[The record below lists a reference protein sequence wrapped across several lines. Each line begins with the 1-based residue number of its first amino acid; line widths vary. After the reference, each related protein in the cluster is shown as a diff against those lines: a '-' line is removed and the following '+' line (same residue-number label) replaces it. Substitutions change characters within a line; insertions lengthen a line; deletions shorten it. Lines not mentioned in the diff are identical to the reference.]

1 MIESSDGQTRAPA
14 SGLDRLA
21 RVAANATIGSA
32 FASQVMLRDGEI
44 ALQQGERKLTYRQLN
59 DRVNRLANH
68 MMKLGLIR
76 GDRIALL
83 SENRCEFV
91 EVELAAAKLGVIT
104 ACLNW
109 RQADR
114 ELSHGINL
122 VDPKLIVTSE
132 RYVPTLARLGCE
144 VPHKLTLGEEYERA
158 LTRGNDAG
166 EPPPLAEAEDGLVIL
181 YTSGTTGMPKA
192 AAVSHRAMIF
202 RMLVYALDRPLARED
217 SYVAWGPLFHMGST
231 DSTFATLMRGGKVII
246 VEGFDAAAIAAIV
259 ATEQL
264 GMLHLNSAVID
275 RLLDQMKRNNL
286 QPKGMKGVGVMAD
299 LVPRQTIAE
308 LTALM
313 NAPYGNT
320 FGSTETGSVPAS
332 KGTIPIG
339 VVPDRLSKVQSSLC
353 ELRLVDDRDQDVSD
367 GEPGEALVRSPCLF
381 SGYWRAADINAEVFR
396 GGWFHMGDILRRN
409 PDRTLD
415 FVDRCK
421 YLIKS
426 GGENI
431 YPAEIEEI
439 LLGSP
444 RIASAAVVKRPD
456 VRWGE
461 VPVAFVVARDEG
473 LTAEEVVSLCRGKIA
488 NYKLPKEVRFLRE
501 QDVPRSTS
509 GKIVRHE
516 LEKRLVTAP

>member
-1 MIESSDGQTRAPA
+1 
-14 SGLDRLA
+14 
-21 RVAANATIGSA
+21 
-32 FASQVMLRDGEI
+32 
-44 ALQQGERKLTYRQLN
+44 
-59 DRVNRLANH
+59 
-68 MMKLGLIR
+68 
-76 GDRIALL
+76 
-83 SENRCEFV
+83 
-91 EVELAAAKLGVIT
+91 
-104 ACLNW
+104 
-109 RQADR
+109 
-114 ELSHGINL
+114 
-122 VDPKLIVTSE
+122 
-132 RYVPTLARLGCE
+132 
-144 VPHKLTLGEEYERA
+144 
-158 LTRGNDAG
+158 
-166 EPPPLAEAEDGLVIL
+166 
-181 YTSGTTGMPKA
+181 
-192 AAVSHRAMIF
+192 
-202 RMLVYALDRPLARED
+202 
-217 SYVAWGPLFHMGST
+217 
-231 DSTFATLMRGGKVII
+231 
-246 VEGFDAAAIAAIV
+246 
-259 ATEQL
+259 
-264 GMLHLNSAVID
+264 
-275 RLLDQMKRNNL
+275 MKRENL
-286 QPKGMKGVGVMAD
+286 RPRGMKGVGVITD

-308 LTALM
+308 LTTLM

-353 ELRLVDDRDQDVSD
+353 ELRLVDDRDQDVPD
-367 GEPGEALVRSPCLF
+367 GEPGEALLRSPCLF
-381 SGYWRAADINAEVFR
+381 SGYWRAAEINAEVFR
-396 GGWFHMGDILRRN
+396 GGWFHMGDVLRRN

-415 FVDRCK
+415 FVDRRK

-444 RIASAAVVKRPD
+444 RIASAAVVKRQD

-461 VPVAFVVARDEG
+461 VPVAFVVARDDG